1 MAFSYPHFSG
11 DTDAESHDR
20 LFLIVWNADHVSQWL
35 MGAEAHASKI
45 TEFGLTLD
53 GHAAR

>member
-35 MGAEAHASKI
+35 MGAEAQASKI
-45 TEFGLTLD
+45 MEFGLTLD